1 MPTRDKRFIW
11 VDTYARW
18 RIVDP
23 LLFFQRLRDERG
35 AQSRLDD
42 ILDGETRNAVARH
55 DLIELVR
62 SSNRNPEDVLIES
75 EEEAAILEEIARG
88 RREVTRQILET
99 AAGRTADLGIELL
112 DLRFKRINY
121 VEEVQQDVFA
131 RMIAERQ
138 RIAEEFRSEGQ
149 GESAR
154 IHGERERELAQ
165 IQSEAYRR
173 AEELRGE
180 ADANATSIYA
190 DAYNRDG
197 DFYAFTKSL
206 ETYEATMDPSTLFIL
221 GTDSE
226 AAPVPR
232 TNALNRRRRDMRK
245 EAGAVSRR
253 RGGSRRPQFRQ
264 PPDAA
269 ATRGQTGVDRRAG
282 HSARNTVAG
291 STRAARRAGP
301 NAASIAARPRTTA
314 APASVSGSRGSVSNS
329 RLASPPVAAALRTS
343 PIRRPVPA
351 SRSACRSTRRTSE
364 AGVAAQGRAY
374 PDLPLAPADDVR
386 HQAVEADQGK
396 HHRDRREPRRQ
407 AGLQPRVPGRVRT
420 QLGKGAG
427 GRDGRARSERAQML
441 AEREQIGPGVRP
453 PPQVH
458 LRPARRILRVWNVD
472 HGIRGR
478 PDVAPGGVTRDSYD
492 APRFLL
498 RGESQAAPDR
508 VHPRPVAVR
517 QRPVH
522 DRDRRSRLLGRLEV
536 AAGDQRDAERPEV
549 ARLTGRYRA
558 VTTDTGPATGES

>member
-1 MPTRDKRFIW
+1 MSRTTLSFVIAFAALFVFGQATYTVSETEQVILTQFGEPVGDPVVAPGLHFKIPFIQRTNVFEKRFLEWDGNPNQVPTRDKRFIW

-62 SSNRNPEDVLIES
+62 STNRDPADVPIES

-88 RREVTRQILET
+88 RREVTREILET
-99 AAGRTADLGIELL
+99 AATRTADLGIELL

-197 DFYAFTKSL
+197 EFYAFTKSL

-226 AAPVPR
+226 
-232 TNALNRRRRDMRK
+232 L
-245 EAGAVSRR
+245 
-253 RGGSRRPQFRQ
+253 
-264 PPDAA
+264 
-269 ATRGQTGVDRRAG
+269 
-282 HSARNTVAG
+282 
-291 STRAARRAGP
+291 
-301 NAASIAARPRTTA
+301 
-314 APASVSGSRGSVSNS
+314 
-329 RLASPPVAAALRTS
+329 L
-343 PIRRPVPA
+343 
-351 SRSACRSTRRTSE
+351 
-364 AGVAAQGRAY
+364 
-374 PDLPLAPADDVR
+374 
-386 HQAVEADQGK
+386 
-396 HHRDRREPRRQ
+396 
-407 AGLQPRVPGRVRT
+407 
-420 QLGKGAG
+420 
-427 GRDGRARSERAQML
+427 
-441 AEREQIGPGVRP
+441 
-453 PPQVH
+453 
-458 LRPARRILRVWNVD
+458 
-472 HGIRGR
+472 
-478 PDVAPGGVTRDSYD
+478 
-492 APRFLL
+492 RFL
-498 RGESQAAPDR
+498 
-508 VHPRPVAVR
+508 
-517 QRPVH
+517 
-522 DRDRRSRLLGRLEV
+522 
-536 AAGDQRDAERPEV
+536 ERT
-549 ARLTGRYRA
+549 R
-558 VTTDTGPATGES
+558 

>member
-1 MPTRDKRFIW
+1 MSRTTLSFLIAFAALFVFGQAAYTVSETEQVILTQFGEPVGDPVVAPGLHFKIPFIQRTNVFEKRFLEWDGNPNQVPTRDKRFIW

-62 SSNRNPEDVLIES
+62 STNRDPADVPIES
-75 EEEAAILEEIARG
+75 EEEAAILEAIARG
-88 RREVTRQILET
+88 RREVTREILET
-99 AAGRTADLGIELL
+99 AATRTADLGIELL

-226 AAPVPR
+226 
-232 TNALNRRRRDMRK
+232 L
-245 EAGAVSRR
+245 
-253 RGGSRRPQFRQ
+253 
-264 PPDAA
+264 
-269 ATRGQTGVDRRAG
+269 
-282 HSARNTVAG
+282 
-291 STRAARRAGP
+291 
-301 NAASIAARPRTTA
+301 
-314 APASVSGSRGSVSNS
+314 
-329 RLASPPVAAALRTS
+329 L
-343 PIRRPVPA
+343 
-351 SRSACRSTRRTSE
+351 
-364 AGVAAQGRAY
+364 
-374 PDLPLAPADDVR
+374 
-386 HQAVEADQGK
+386 
-396 HHRDRREPRRQ
+396 
-407 AGLQPRVPGRVRT
+407 
-420 QLGKGAG
+420 
-427 GRDGRARSERAQML
+427 
-441 AEREQIGPGVRP
+441 
-453 PPQVH
+453 
-458 LRPARRILRVWNVD
+458 
-472 HGIRGR
+472 
-478 PDVAPGGVTRDSYD
+478 
-492 APRFLL
+492 RFL
-498 RGESQAAPDR
+498 
-508 VHPRPVAVR
+508 
-517 QRPVH
+517 
-522 DRDRRSRLLGRLEV
+522 
-536 AAGDQRDAERPEV
+536 ERT
-549 ARLTGRYRA
+549 R
-558 VTTDTGPATGES
+558 